1 MGLETQVAALAQ
13 KVKAQQEILQTEEA
27 AKTALIMPFI
37 QMLGYDVFNPQEVVP
52 EFTCDVGTK
61 KGEKVDYAICVDD
74 AVRVLIECKPASAE
88 LSLKNASQLYRYF
101 GATNA
106 RFAILTNGII
116 YKFYTDIDA
125 ANRMDEKPF
134 HVLDLNHWRK
144 QDVRTLEKF
153 TKPNFDIDKIVR
165 EASTL
170 KMQSLV
176 AKTLEQELTEPSED
190 FVKFIAGKV
199 HDGRVTSSIRETYH
213 MLITTSFAN
222 LVRDKVNDRLNSAI
236 NAQSDG
242 DNRSAE
248 PDTNDD
254 DIETTQAELDGYN
267 IIRAIGSESVDV
279 TRIVMRDAKSY
290 CAVLLDD
297 NNRKTIARLHF
308 NSSTARYIG
317 TFVGKT
323 ETRNPIEGI
332 TGLYSFRAE
341 ILARIKELD
350 EA

>member
-13 KVKAQQEILQTEEA
+13 KVKSQQGILQTEEA
-27 AKTALIMPFI
+27 AKNALIMPFI
-37 QMLGYDVFNPQEVVP
+37 QLLGYDVFNPLEVVP
-52 EFTCDVGTK
+52 EYTCDVGTK

-74 AVRVLIECKPASAE
+74 AVRVLIECKPANVE

-106 RFAILTNGII
+106 RFAILTNGVT

-134 HVLDLNHWRK
+134 HVLDLGHVRK
-144 QDVRTLEKF
+144 QDIRTLEQF
-153 TKPNFDIDKIVR
+153 TKQHFDIDKIVR

-176 AKTLEQELTEPSED
+176 AKTLEQEFTDPSEE
-190 FVKFIAGKV
+190 FVKFVAGKV
-199 HDGRVTSSIRETYH
+199 HEGRVTSAIRETYH
-213 MLITTSFAN
+213 MLIINSFSN
-222 LVRDKVNDRLNSAI
+222 LVREKVNDRLNSAI
-236 NAQSDG
+236 NAQSDN
-242 DNRSAE
+242 DSAE
-248 PDTNDD
+248 PQDCDSDD
-254 DIETTQAELDGYN
+254 VETTQDELDGYN
-267 IIRAIGSESVDV
+267 IIRAIGSEVVDV
-279 TRIVMRDAKSY
+279 SRIVMRDAKSY

-308 NSSTARYIG
+308 NSNTVRYLG

-323 ETRNPIEGI
+323 ETRNPIEEI
-332 TGLYSFRAE
+332 ADLYSFRAA
-341 ILARIKELD
+341 IAARINDLD
-350 EA
+350 AE